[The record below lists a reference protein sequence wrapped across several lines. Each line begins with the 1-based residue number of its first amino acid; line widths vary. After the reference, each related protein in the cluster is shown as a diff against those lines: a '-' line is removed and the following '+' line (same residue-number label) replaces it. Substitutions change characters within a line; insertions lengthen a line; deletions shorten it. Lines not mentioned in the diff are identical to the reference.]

1 MRYEHFLEE
10 VREHTGVVTTSQALK
25 IARITLRVLGEA
37 LLEHDRQNVAAGLPE
52 PLAEALLAGPAG
64 KHVSVRSLYDRIARR
79 EGVRPGFGLEH
90 AQVVCQAL
98 THTLRDETL
107 LYLESRLPPDL
118 AELFVERRSAHSS
131 IPVVRPHHR
140 NEAEN
145 IHGRTLATGR
155 PGGSRPLAEAR
166 PDNAHSESVIKSAN
180 PHCDRKISSSHVQE
194 DTLPEGDTMATGR
207 PGSRRPISEVHD

>member
-10 VREHTGVVTTSQALK
+10 VREHTGVDSTSQALR

-37 LLEHDRQNVAAGLPE
+37 LLEHDRQNVAAGLPD
-52 PLAEALLAGPAG
+52 PLARALTAGPSG
-64 KHVSVRSLYDRIARR
+64 KRVTARSFYDRIARR

-118 AELFVERRSAHSS
+118 AELFVDRRSAHGS

-140 NEAEN
+140 NETET
-145 IHGRTLATGR
+145 IRGRTLATGR
-155 PGGSRPLAEAR
+155 PGSSRPLSEAR

-180 PHCDRKISSSHVQE
+180 PHGDRKISSSHTGE
-194 DTLPEGDTMATGR
+194 EALPEGDTMATGR